1 MSKTA
6 RQFDSDSLVLATHNK
21 GKIVEIA
28 ARLAAMDITVFSAH
42 DLDLPEPEETGNTF
56 EANAALKAL
65 AAAKATGKVALA
77 DDSGLSVSALGG
89 APGIYSARWA
99 GESKDFKA
107 AMRRVHDELNDT
119 DNRDAAFICTI
130 ALAWPD
136 GHVEITRGECT
147 GTIIWPMRGEDG
159 FGYDPV
165 FQPTGYETTFGE
177 MNLEQKQQ
185 LSHRRKALDRI
196 FEQCF
201 TR

>member
-1 MSKTA
+1 MKTHK
-6 RQFDSDSLVLATHNK
+6 QFTASELVLATHNK

-28 ARLAAMDITVFSAH
+28 ARLAAMDITILSAH
-42 DLDLPEPEETGNTF
+42 DLDLTEPEETGDTF
-56 EANAALKAL
+56 EDNAALKAL
-65 AAAKATGKVALA
+65 AAAKATSKVALA

-107 AMRRVHDELNDT
+107 AMRRVHDELGDT
-119 DNRDAAFICTI
+119 DNRNAAFICTI

-136 GHVEITRGECT
+136 GHVEVSRGECT
-147 GTIIWPMRGEDG
+147 GTIIWPMRGEGG
-159 FGYDPV
+159 FGYDPI